1 MIFVIK
7 VGILFLNDLE
17 LIMRFK
23 KISCLLLPPLFIFST
38 SIYAGNTSKEQEIKK
53 LVDQNFKPLLDK
65 YNVPGMAVGVI
76 QNNKKYEMY
85 YGLQSVQDKKAVN
98 SSTIFEL
105 GSVSKLFTAT
115 AGGYAKTK
123 GTISFKD
130 TPGKYWKELK
140 NTPIDQVNLLQLATY
155 TSGNLGLQF
164 PDEVQ
169 TDQQVLTFFKD
180 WKPKNSI
187 GEYRQYSNPSIGL
200 FGKVV
205 ALSMNKPFDQVLEK
219 TIFPDLGLKHSYVN
233 VPKTQMQNYAFGYN
247 QENQP
252 IRVNPGPLD
261 APAYGVK
268 STLPDMLKFIN
279 ANLNTQKYPKDIQ
292 RAINET
298 HQGFYQVGTM
308 YQALGWEEFSY
319 PAPLQTLLDSNSEQ
333 IVMKPNKV
341 TAISKEPSVKMF
353 HKTGSTNGFGTYVV
367 FIPKE
372 NIGLVMLTNK
382 RIPNEERIKAAYAV
396 LNAIKK

>member
-1 MIFVIK
+1 
-7 VGILFLNDLE
+7 
-17 LIMRFK
+17 MRFK
-23 KISCLLLPPLFIFST
+23 KISCLLLSPLFIFST
-38 SIYAGNTSKEQEIKK
+38 SIYAGNTPKDQEIKK
-53 LVDQNFKPLLDK
+53 LVDQNFKPLLEK
-65 YNVPGMAVGVI
+65 YDVPGMAVGVI

-115 AGGYAKTK
+115 AGGYAKNK
-123 GTISFKD
+123 GKISFDD

-155 TSGNLGLQF
+155 TSGNLALQF
-164 PDEVQ
+164 PDEVK
-169 TDQQVLTFFKD
+169 TDQQVLTFFNFLVF
-180 WKPKNSI
+180 WNSI

-219 TIFPDLGLKHSYVN
+219 TIFPALGLKHSYVN

-261 APAYGVK
+261 APAYSVK
-268 STLPDMLKFIN
+268 STLPDMLSFIH
-279 ANLNTQKYPKDIQ
+279 ANLNPQKYPADIQ

-298 HQGFYQVGTM
+298 HQGRYQVNTM

-319 PAPLQTLLDSNSEQ
+319 PATLQTLLDSNSEQ

-341 TAISKEPSVKMF
+341 TAISKEPSVKMY
-353 HKTGSTNGFGTYVV
+353 HKTGSTTGFGTYVV

>member
-1 MIFVIK
+1 
-7 VGILFLNDLE
+7 
-17 LIMRFK
+17 MRFK
-23 KISCLLLPPLFIFST
+23 KISCLLLSPLFIFST
-38 SIYAGNTSKEQEIKK
+38 SIYAGNTPKDQEIKK
-53 LVDQNFKPLLDK
+53 LVDQNFKPLLEK
-65 YNVPGMAVGVI
+65 YDVPGMAVGVI

-115 AGGYAKTK
+115 AGGYAKNK
-123 GTISFKD
+123 GKISFDD

-155 TSGNLGLQF
+155 TSGNLALQF
-164 PDEVQ
+164 PDEVK

-219 TIFPDLGLKHSYVN
+219 TIFPALGLKHSYVN

-261 APAYGVK
+261 APAYSVK
-268 STLPDMLKFIN
+268 STLPDMLSFIH
-279 ANLNTQKYPKDIQ
+279 ANLNPQKYPADIQ

-298 HQGFYQVGTM
+298 HQGRYQVNTM

-319 PAPLQTLLDSNSEQ
+319 PATLQTLLDSNSEQ
-333 IVMKPNKV
+333 NVMKPNKV
-341 TAISKEPSVKMF
+341 TAISKEPSVKMY
-353 HKTGSTNGFGTYVV
+353 HKTGSTTGFGTYVV

>member
-1 MIFVIK
+1 
-7 VGILFLNDLE
+7 
-17 LIMRFK
+17 MRFN
-23 KISCLLLPPLFIFST
+23 KISCLLLSPLFIFNT
-38 SIYAGNTSKEQEIKK
+38 SIYAGNTPKEQEIKK
-53 LVDQNFKPLLDK
+53 LVDQNFKPLLEK
-65 YNVPGMAVGVI
+65 YDVPGMAVGII
-76 QNNKKYEMY
+76 QNNKKYETY

-268 STLPDMLKFIN
+268 STLPDMLSFIN
-279 ANLNTQKYPKDIQ
+279 ANLNPQKYPKDIQ

-298 HQGFYQVGTM
+298 HKGFYQVDTM

-341 TAISKEPSVKMF
+341 SAISKEPSVKMF

>member
-1 MIFVIK
+1 
-7 VGILFLNDLE
+7 
-17 LIMRFK
+17 MRFK
-23 KISCLLLPPLFIFST
+23 KISYLLLPSLFIFNT
-38 SIYAGNTSKEQEIKK
+38 SIYAGNTSKDQEIKQ
-53 LVDQNFKPLLDK
+53 LIDQNFKPLLEK

-76 QNNKKYEMY
+76 QNNKKYEAY

-98 SSTIFEL
+98 SNTIFEL

-115 AGGYAKTK
+115 AGAYAKNTGK
-123 GTISFKD
+123 ISFDD

-155 TSGNLGLQF
+155 TSGNLALQF

-180 WKPKNSI
+180 WKPKNPI

-200 FGKVV
+200 FGEIVG
-205 ALSMNKPFDQVLEK
+205 LSMKQPFSQVLEK

-268 STLPDMLKFIN
+268 STLPDMLSFIH
-279 ANLNTQKYPKDIQ
+279 ANLNPQKYPANIQ

-298 HQGFYQVGTM
+298 HQGRYQVNSM
-308 YQALGWEEFSY
+308 YQALGWEEFAY
-319 PAPLQTLLDSNSEQ
+319 PATLQTLLDSNSEQ

-341 TAISKEPSVKMF
+341 TAISKEPSFKMY

-367 FIPKE
+367 FIPKD

-382 RIPNEERIKAAYAV
+382 RIPNEERIKVAYAV

>member
-1 MIFVIK
+1 
-7 VGILFLNDLE
+7 
-17 LIMRFK
+17 MRFK
-23 KISCLLLPPLFIFST
+23 KISCLLLSPLFIFST
-38 SIYAGNTSKEQEIKK
+38 SIYAGNTPKDQEIKK
-53 LVDQNFKPLLDK
+53 LVDQNFKPLLEK
-65 YNVPGMAVGVI
+65 YDVPGMAVGVI

-115 AGGYAKTK
+115 AGGYAKNK
-123 GTISFKD
+123 GKISFDD

-155 TSGNLGLQF
+155 TSGNLALQF
-164 PDEVQ
+164 PDEVK

-219 TIFPDLGLKHSYVN
+219 TIFPALGLKHSYVN

-261 APAYGVK
+261 APAYSVK
-268 STLPDMLKFIN
+268 STLPDMLSFIH
-279 ANLNTQKYPKDIQ
+279 ANLNPQKYPADIQ

-298 HQGFYQVGTM
+298 HQGRYQVNTM

-319 PAPLQTLLDSNSEQ
+319 PATLQTLLDSNSEQ

-341 TAISKEPSVKMF
+341 TAISKEPSVKMY
-353 HKTGSTNGFGTYVV
+353 HKTGSTTGFETYVV

>member
-1 MIFVIK
+1 
-7 VGILFLNDLE
+7 
-17 LIMRFK
+17 MRFK
-23 KISCLLLPPLFIFST
+23 KISCLLLSPLFIFST
-38 SIYAGNTSKEQEIKK
+38 SIYAGNTPKDQEIKK
-53 LVDQNFKPLLDK
+53 LVDQNFKPLLEK
-65 YNVPGMAVGVI
+65 YDVPGMAVGVI

-115 AGGYAKTK
+115 AGGYAKNK
-123 GTISFKD
+123 GKISFDD

-155 TSGNLGLQF
+155 TSGNLALQF
-164 PDEVQ
+164 PDEVK

-219 TIFPDLGLKHSYVN
+219 TIFPALGLKHSYVN

-261 APAYGVK
+261 APAYSGK
-268 STLPDMLKFIN
+268 STLPDMLSFIH
-279 ANLNTQKYPKDIQ
+279 ANLNPQKYPADIQ

-298 HQGFYQVGTM
+298 HQGRYQVNTM

-319 PAPLQTLLDSNSEQ
+319 PATLQTLLDSNSEQ

-341 TAISKEPSVKMF
+341 TAISKEPSVKMY
-353 HKTGSTNGFGTYVV
+353 HKTGSTTGFGTYVV

>member
-1 MIFVIK
+1 
-7 VGILFLNDLE
+7 
-17 LIMRFK
+17 MRFK
-23 KISCLLLPPLFIFST
+23 KISCLLLSPLFIFST
-38 SIYAGNTSKEQEIKK
+38 SIYADNTAKDQEIKK
-53 LVDQNFKPLLDK
+53 LVDQNFKPLLEK
-65 YNVPGMAVGVI
+65 YDVPGMAVGVI

-105 GSVSKLFTAT
+105 GSVNKLFTAT
-115 AGGYAKTK
+115 AGGYAKNK
-123 GTISFKD
+123 GKISFDD

-155 TSGNLGLQF
+155 TSGNLALQF

-180 WKPKNSI
+180 WKPKNPI

-219 TIFPDLGLKHSYVN
+219 TIFPELGLKYSYVN
-233 VPKTQMQNYAFGYN
+233 VPKTQIQNYAFGYN

-279 ANLNTQKYPKDIQ
+279 ANLNPQKYPADIQ

-298 HQGFYQVGTM
+298 HQGFYQVNTM

-319 PAPLQTLLDSNSEQ
+319 PATLQTLLDSNSEQ

-341 TAISKEPSVKMF
+341 TAISKEPSVKMY

>member
-1 MIFVIK
+1 
-7 VGILFLNDLE
+7 
-17 LIMRFK
+17 MRFK
-23 KISCLLLPPLFIFST
+23 KISCLLLSPLFIFST
-38 SIYAGNTSKEQEIKK
+38 SIYAGNTSKDQEIKK
-53 LVDQNFKPLLDK
+53 LVDQNFKPLLEK

-115 AGGYAKTK
+115 AGGYAKNK
-123 GTISFKD
+123 GKISFDD
-130 TPGKYWKELK
+130 TSGKYWKVLK

-155 TSGNLGLQF
+155 TSGNLALQF

-180 WKPKNSI
+180 WKPKNPI
-187 GEYRQYSNPSIGL
+187 AEYRQYSNPCIGL

-219 TIFPDLGLKHSYVN
+219 TIFPALGLKHSYVN

-252 IRVNPGPLD
+252 IRVTPGPLD

-268 STLPDMLKFIN
+268 STLPDMLSFIH
-279 ANLNTQKYPKDIQ
+279 ANLNPQKYPADIQ

-298 HQGFYQVGTM
+298 HQGRYQVNTM

-319 PAPLQTLLDSNSEQ
+319 PATLQTLLDSNSEQ

-341 TAISKEPSVKMF
+341 TAISKEPSVKMY

>member
-1 MIFVIK
+1 MW
-7 VGILFLNDLE
+7 
-17 LIMRFK
+17 FK
-23 KISCLLLPPLFIFST
+23 KISCLLLSPLFIFST
-38 SIYAGNTSKEQEIKK
+38 SIYAGNTPKDQEIKK
-53 LVDQNFKPLLDK
+53 LVDQNFKPLLEK
-65 YNVPGMAVGVI
+65 YDVPGMAVGVI

-115 AGGYAKTK
+115 AGGYAKNK
-123 GTISFKD
+123 GKISFDD

-155 TSGNLGLQF
+155 TSGNLALQF
-164 PDEVQ
+164 PDEVK

-219 TIFPDLGLKHSYVN
+219 TIFPALGLKHSYVN

-252 IRVNPGPLD
+252 IRVNRGPLD
-261 APAYGVK
+261 AAPAYGVK
-268 STLPDMLKFIN
+268 STLPDMLKFIH
-279 ANLNTQKYPKDIQ
+279 ANLNPQKYPTDIQ

-298 HQGFYQVGTM
+298 HQGRYQVNTM

-319 PAPLQTLLDSNSEQ
+319 PATLQTLLDSNSEQ
-333 IVMKPNKV
+333 IWMKPNKV
-341 TAISKEPSVKMF
+341 TAISKEPSVKMY
-353 HKTGSTNGFGTYVV
+353 HKTGSTTGFGTYVV

-396 LNAIKK
+396 LNAIKE

>member
-1 MIFVIK
+1 
-7 VGILFLNDLE
+7 
-17 LIMRFK
+17 MRFK
-23 KISCLLLPPLFIFST
+23 KISCLLLSPLFIFST
-38 SIYAGNTSKEQEIKK
+38 SIYAGNTPKDQEIKK
-53 LVDQNFKPLLDK
+53 LVDQNFKPLLEK
-65 YNVPGMAVGVI
+65 YDVPGMAVGVI

-115 AGGYAKTK
+115 AGGYAKNK
-123 GTISFKD
+123 GKISFDD

-155 TSGNLGLQF
+155 TSGNLALQF
-164 PDEVQ
+164 PDEVK

-219 TIFPDLGLKHSYVN
+219 TIFPALGLKHSYVN

-261 APAYGVK
+261 APAYSVK
-268 STLPDMLKFIN
+268 STLPDMLSFIH
-279 ANLNTQKYPKDIQ
+279 ANLNPQKYPADIQ

-298 HQGFYQVGTM
+298 HQGRYQVNTM

-319 PAPLQTLLDSNSEQ
+319 PATLQTLLDSNSEQ
-333 IVMKPNKV
+333 TVMKPNKV
-341 TAISKEPSVKMF
+341 TAISKEPSVKMY
-353 HKTGSTNGFGTYVV
+353 HKTGSTTGFGTYVV

>member
-1 MIFVIK
+1 
-7 VGILFLNDLE
+7 
-17 LIMRFK
+17 MRFK
-23 KISCLLLPPLFIFST
+23 KISCLLLSPLFIFST
-38 SIYAGNTSKEQEIKK
+38 SIYASNTPKDQEIKK

-65 YNVPGMAVGVI
+65 YDVPGMAVGVI
-76 QNNKKYEMY
+76 QNNKKYETY

-115 AGGYAKTK
+115 AGGYAKNK
-123 GTISFKD
+123 GKISFDD

-140 NTPIDQVNLLQLATY
+140 NTPIDKVNLLQLATY
-155 TSGNLGLQF
+155 TSGNLALQF

-180 WKPKNSI
+180 WKTKNAI

-268 STLPDMLKFIN
+268 STLPDMLSFIN
-279 ANLNTQKYPKDIQ
+279 ANLNPQKYPKDIQ

-298 HQGFYQVGTM
+298 HQGCYQVGTM

>member
-1 MIFVIK
+1 
-7 VGILFLNDLE
+7 
-17 LIMRFK
+17 MRFK
-23 KISCLLLPPLFIFST
+23 KISCLLLSPLFIFST
-38 SIYAGNTSKEQEIKK
+38 SIYAGNTPKDQEIKK
-53 LVDQNFKPLLDK
+53 LVDQNFKPLLEK
-65 YNVPGMAVGVI
+65 YDVPGMAVGVI

-115 AGGYAKTK
+115 AGGYAKNK
-123 GTISFKD
+123 GKISFDD

-155 TSGNLGLQF
+155 TSGNLALKF
-164 PDEVQ
+164 PDEVK

-219 TIFPDLGLKHSYVN
+219 TIFPALGLKHSYVN

-261 APAYGVK
+261 ASAYGVK
-268 STLPDMLKFIN
+268 STLPDMLSFIH
-279 ANLNTQKYPKDIQ
+279 ANLNPQKYPADIQ

-298 HQGFYQVGTM
+298 HQGRYQVNTM

-319 PAPLQTLLDSNSEQ
+319 PATLQTLLDSNSEQ
-333 IVMKPNKV
+333 IVIPNKV
-341 TAISKEPSVKMF
+341 TAISKEPSVKMY
-353 HKTGSTNGFGTYVV
+353 HKTGSTTGFGTYVV

>member
-1 MIFVIK
+1 
-7 VGILFLNDLE
+7 
-17 LIMRFK
+17 MRFK
-23 KISCLLLPPLFIFST
+23 KISCLLLSPLFIFST
-38 SIYAGNTSKEQEIKK
+38 SIYAGNTPKDREIKK

-65 YNVPGMAVGVI
+65 YDVPGMAVGVI
-76 QNNKKYEMY
+76 QNNKKYETY
-85 YGLQSVQDKKAVN
+85 YGLQSVQDKKSVS

-279 ANLNTQKYPKDIQ
+279 ANLNPQKYPKDIQ
-292 RAINET
+292 RVINET

-341 TAISKEPSVKMF
+341 TAISKEPSVKIF

>member
-1 MIFVIK
+1 MQ
-7 VGILFLNDLE
+7 
-17 LIMRFK
+17 FK
-23 KISCLLLPPLFIFST
+23 KISCLLLPPLFIFSS
-38 SIYAGNTSKEQEIKK
+38 SIYAGNTPKEQEIKK
-53 LVDQNFKPLLDK
+53 LVDQNFKPLLEK
-65 YNVPGMAVGVI
+65 YDVPGMAVGVI

-98 SSTIFEL
+98 SNTIFEL

-123 GTISFKD
+123 GTLSFDD

-140 NTPIDQVNLLQLATY
+140 NTSIDQVNLLQLATY
-155 TSGNLGLQF
+155 TSGNLALQF
-164 PDEVQ
+164 PDEVK

-180 WKPKNSI
+180 WKPKNPI

-205 ALSMNKPFDQVLEK
+205 ALSINKPFDQVLEN
-219 TIFPDLGLKHSYVN
+219 TIFPELGLKHSYVN
-233 VPKTQMQNYAFGYN
+233 VPKTQLQNYAFGYN

-279 ANLNTQKYPKDIQ
+279 ANLNPQKYPANIQ

>member
-1 MIFVIK
+1 
-7 VGILFLNDLE
+7 
-17 LIMRFK
+17 MRFK
-23 KISCLLLPPLFIFST
+23 KISCLLLSPLFIFST
-38 SIYAGNTSKEQEIKK
+38 SIYAGNTPKDQEIKK
-53 LVDQNFKPLLDK
+53 LVDQNFKPLLEK
-65 YNVPGMAVGVI
+65 YDVPGMAVGVI

-115 AGGYAKTK
+115 AGGYAKNK
-123 GTISFKD
+123 GKISFDD

-155 TSGNLGLQF
+155 TSGNLALQF
-164 PDEVQ
+164 PDEVK

-219 TIFPDLGLKHSYVN
+219 TIFPALGLKHSYVN

-261 APAYGVK
+261 ALAYGVK
-268 STLPDMLKFIN
+268 STLPDMLSFIH
-279 ANLNTQKYPKDIQ
+279 ANLNPQKYPADIQ

-298 HQGFYQVGTM
+298 HQGRYQVNTM
-308 YQALGWEEFSY
+308 YQELGWEEFSY
-319 PAPLQTLLDSNSEQ
+319 PATLQTLLDSNSEQ

-341 TAISKEPSVKMF
+341 TAISKEPSVKMY
-353 HKTGSTNGFGTYVV
+353 HKTGSTTGFGTYVV

>member
-1 MIFVIK
+1 
-7 VGILFLNDLE
+7 
-17 LIMRFK
+17 RFK
-23 KISCLLLPPLFIFST
+23 KISCLLLSPLFIFST
-38 SIYAGNTSKEQEIKK
+38 SIYAGNTPKDQEIKK
-53 LVDQNFKPLLDK
+53 LVDQNFKPLLEK
-65 YNVPGMAVGVI
+65 YDVPGMAVGVI

-115 AGGYAKTK
+115 AGGYAKNK
-123 GTISFKD
+123 GKISFDD

-155 TSGNLGLQF
+155 TSGNLALQF
-164 PDEVQ
+164 PDEVK

-219 TIFPDLGLKHSYVN
+219 TIFPALGLKHSYVN

-261 APAYGVK
+261 APAYGAPAYGVK
-268 STLPDMLKFIN
+268 STLPDMLSFIH
-279 ANLNTQKYPKDIQ
+279 ANLNPQKYPADIQ

-298 HQGFYQVGTM
+298 HQGRYQVNTM

-319 PAPLQTLLDSNSEQ
+319 PATLQTLLDSNSEQ

-341 TAISKEPSVKMF
+341 TAISKEPSVKMY
-353 HKTGSTNGFGTYVV
+353 HKTGSTTGFGTYVV

>member
-1 MIFVIK
+1 
-7 VGILFLNDLE
+7 
-17 LIMRFK
+17 MRFK
-23 KISCLLLPPLFIFST
+23 KISCLLLSPLFIFST
-38 SIYAGNTSKEQEIKK
+38 SIYAGNTPKDQEIKK
-53 LVDQNFKPLLDK
+53 LVDQNFKPLLEK
-65 YNVPGMAVGVI
+65 YDVPGMAVGVI

-115 AGGYAKTK
+115 AGGYAKNK
-123 GTISFKD
+123 GKISFDD

-155 TSGNLGLQF
+155 TSGNLALQF
-164 PDEVQ
+164 PDEVK

-219 TIFPDLGLKHSYVN
+219 TIFPALGLKHSYVN

-261 APAYGVK
+261 APAYSVK
-268 STLPDMLKFIN
+268 STLPDMLSFIH
-279 ANLNTQKYPKDIQ
+279 ANLNPQKYPADIQ

-298 HQGFYQVGTM
+298 HQGRYQVNTM

-319 PAPLQTLLDSNSEQ
+319 PATLQTLLDSNSEQ

-341 TAISKEPSVKMF
+341 TAISKEPSVKMY
-353 HKTGSTNGFGTYVV
+353 HKTGSTTGFGTYVV

-382 RIPNEERIKAAYAV
+382 LIPNEERIKAAYAV

>member
-1 MIFVIK
+1 
-7 VGILFLNDLE
+7 
-17 LIMRFK
+17 MRFK
-23 KISCLLLPPLFIFST
+23 KISCLLLSPLFIFST
-38 SIYAGNTSKEQEIKK
+38 SIYAGNTPKDQEIKK
-53 LVDQNFKPLLDK
+53 LVDQNFKPLLEK
-65 YNVPGMAVGVI
+65 YDVPGMAVGVI

-105 GSVSKLFTAT
+105 GSVSKLFNAT
-115 AGGYAKTK
+115 AGGYAKNK
-123 GTISFKD
+123 GKISFDD

-155 TSGNLGLQF
+155 TSGNLALQF
-164 PDEVQ
+164 PDEVK

-219 TIFPDLGLKHSYVN
+219 TIFPALGLKHSYVN

-252 IRVNPGPLD
+252 IRANPGPLD

-268 STLPDMLKFIN
+268 STLPDMLSFIH
-279 ANLNTQKYPKDIQ
+279 ANLNPQKYPADIQ

-298 HQGFYQVGTM
+298 HQGRYQVNTM

-319 PAPLQTLLDSNSEQ
+319 PATLQTLLDSNSEQ

-341 TAISKEPSVKMF
+341 TAISKEPSVKMY
-353 HKTGSTNGFGTYVV
+353 HKTGSTSGFGTYVV

>member
-1 MIFVIK
+1 
-7 VGILFLNDLE
+7 
-17 LIMRFK
+17 MRFK
-23 KISCLLLPPLFIFST
+23 KISCLLLSPLFIFST
-38 SIYAGNTSKEQEIKK
+38 SIYAGNTPKDQEIKK
-53 LVDQNFKPLLDK
+53 LVDQNFKPLLEK
-65 YNVPGMAVGVI
+65 YDVPGMAVGVI

-115 AGGYAKTK
+115 AGAYAKNK
-123 GTISFKD
+123 GKISFDD

-155 TSGNLGLQF
+155 TSGNLALQF
-164 PDEVQ
+164 PDEVK

-180 WKPKNSI
+180 WKPKNPI

-205 ALSMNKPFDQVLEK
+205 ALSMNKSFDQVLEK
-219 TIFPDLGLKHSYVN
+219 TIFPALGLKHSYVN

-268 STLPDMLKFIN
+268 STLPDMLSFIH
-279 ANLNTQKYPKDIQ
+279 ANLNPQKYPADIQ

-298 HQGFYQVGTM
+298 HQGFYQLETM

-341 TAISKEPSVKMF
+341 TAISKEPSVKMY

>member
-1 MIFVIK
+1 
-7 VGILFLNDLE
+7 
-17 LIMRFK
+17 MRFK
-23 KISCLLLPPLFIFST
+23 KISCLLLSPLFIFST
-38 SIYAGNTSKEQEIKK
+38 SIYAGNTPKDQEIKK
-53 LVDQNFKPLLDK
+53 LVDQNFKPLLEK
-65 YNVPGMAVGVI
+65 YDVPGMAVGVI

-115 AGGYAKTK
+115 AGGYAKNK
-123 GTISFKD
+123 GKISFDD

-155 TSGNLGLQF
+155 TSGNLALQF
-164 PDEVQ
+164 PDEVK

-219 TIFPDLGLKHSYVN
+219 TIFPALGLKHSYVN

-252 IRVNPGPLD
+252 NRVKPGPLD

-268 STLPDMLKFIN
+268 STLPDMLSFIH
-279 ANLNTQKYPKDIQ
+279 ANLNPQKYPADIQ

-298 HQGFYQVGTM
+298 HQGRYQVNTM

-319 PAPLQTLLDSNSEQ
+319 PATLQTLLDSNSEQ

-341 TAISKEPSVKMF
+341 TAISKEPSVKMY
-353 HKTGSTNGFGTYVV
+353 HKTGSTTGFGTYVV

>member
-1 MIFVIK
+1 
-7 VGILFLNDLE
+7 
-17 LIMRFK
+17 MRFK
-23 KISCLLLPPLFIFST
+23 KISCLLLSPLFIFST
-38 SIYAGNTSKEQEIKK
+38 SIYAGNTPKDQEIKK
-53 LVDQNFKPLLDK
+53 LVDQNFKPLLEK
-65 YNVPGMAVGVI
+65 YDVPGMAVGVI

-115 AGGYAKTK
+115 AGGYAKNK
-123 GTISFKD
+123 GKISFDD

-155 TSGNLGLQF
+155 TSGNLALQF

-180 WKPKNSI
+180 WQPKNPI

-205 ALSMNKPFDQVLEK
+205 ALSMNKPFDQALEK
-219 TIFPDLGLKHSYVN
+219 TIFPALGLKHSYVN

-268 STLPDMLKFIN
+268 STLPDMLSFIH
-279 ANLNTQKYPKDIQ
+279 ANLNPQKYPADIQ

-298 HQGFYQVGTM
+298 HQGRYQVNTM

-341 TAISKEPSVKMF
+341 TAISKEPSVKMY

>member
-1 MIFVIK
+1 
-7 VGILFLNDLE
+7 
-17 LIMRFK
+17 MRFK
-23 KISCLLLPPLFIFST
+23 KISCLLLSPLFIFST
-38 SIYAGNTSKEQEIKK
+38 SIYAGNTPKDQEIKK
-53 LVDQNFKPLLDK
+53 LVDQNFKPLLEK
-65 YNVPGMAVGVI
+65 YDVPGMAMGVI

-115 AGGYAKTK
+115 AGGYAKNK
-123 GTISFKD
+123 GKISFDD

-155 TSGNLGLQF
+155 TSGNLALQF
-164 PDEVQ
+164 PDEVK

-219 TIFPDLGLKHSYVN
+219 TIFPALGLKHSYVN

-261 APAYGVK
+261 APAYSVK
-268 STLPDMLKFIN
+268 STLPDMLSFIH
-279 ANLNTQKYPKDIQ
+279 ANLNPQKYPADIQ

-298 HQGFYQVGTM
+298 HQGRYQVNTM

-319 PAPLQTLLDSNSEQ
+319 PATLQTLLDSNSEQ

-341 TAISKEPSVKMF
+341 TAISKEPSVKMY
-353 HKTGSTNGFGTYVV
+353 HKTGSTTGFGTYVV

>member
-1 MIFVIK
+1 
-7 VGILFLNDLE
+7 
-17 LIMRFK
+17 MRFK
-23 KISCLLLPPLFIFST
+23 KISCLLLSPLFIFST
-38 SIYAGNTSKEQEIKK
+38 SIYADNTPKDQEIKK
-53 LVDQNFKPLLDK
+53 LVDQNFKPLLEK
-65 YNVPGMAVGVI
+65 YDVPGMAVGVI

-115 AGGYAKTK
+115 AGGYAKNK
-123 GTISFKD
+123 GKISFDD

-155 TSGNLGLQF
+155 TSGNLALQF
-164 PDEVQ
+164 PDEVK

-219 TIFPDLGLKHSYVN
+219 TIFPALGLKHSYVN

-261 APAYGVK
+261 APAYSVK
-268 STLPDMLKFIN
+268 STLPDMLSFIH
-279 ANLNTQKYPKDIQ
+279 ANLNPQKYPADIQ

-298 HQGFYQVGTM
+298 HQGRYQVNTM

-319 PAPLQTLLDSNSEQ
+319 PATLQTLLDSNSEQ

-341 TAISKEPSVKMF
+341 TAISKEPSVKMY
-353 HKTGSTNGFGTYVV
+353 HKTGSTTGFGTYVV

>member
-1 MIFVIK
+1 
-7 VGILFLNDLE
+7 
-17 LIMRFK
+17 MRFK

-38 SIYAGNTSKEQEIKK
+38 SIYAGNTPKEQEVKK

-65 YNVPGMAVGVI
+65 YDVSGMAVGVI
-76 QNNKKYEMY
+76 QNNKKYEIY

-115 AGGYAKTK
+115 AGGYAKAK
-123 GTISFKD
+123 GKISFND

-155 TSGNLGLQF
+155 TSGNLALQF

-169 TDQQVLTFFKD
+169 TNQQVLTFFKD
-180 WKPKNSI
+180 WKTKNVI

-205 ALSMNKPFDQVLEK
+205 ALSMNKPFEQVLEK
-219 TIFPDLGLKHSYVN
+219 TIFPPLHLKNSYVN
-233 VPKTQMQNYAFGYN
+233 VPKTQMQNYAYGYN

-268 STLPDMLKFIN
+268 STLPDMLTFIN
-279 ANLNTQKYPKDIQ
+279 ANLNPQKYPKDIQ
-292 RAINET
+292 HAINET

-353 HKTGSTNGFGTYVV
+353 HKTGSTNGFGSYVV

>member
-1 MIFVIK
+1 
-7 VGILFLNDLE
+7 
-17 LIMRFK
+17 MRFK
-23 KISCLLLPPLFIFST
+23 KISCLLLSPLFIFST
-38 SIYAGNTSKEQEIKK
+38 SIYAGNTPKDQEIKK
-53 LVDQNFKPLLDK
+53 LVDQNFKPLLEK
-65 YNVPGMAVGVI
+65 YDVPGMAVGVI

-115 AGGYAKTK
+115 AGAYAKNK
-123 GTISFKD
+123 GKISFDD

-155 TSGNLGLQF
+155 TSGNLALQF
-164 PDEVQ
+164 PDEVK

-180 WKPKNSI
+180 WKPKNPI

-205 ALSMNKPFDQVLEK
+205 ALSMNKSFDQVLEK
-219 TIFPDLGLKHSYVN
+219 TIFPALGLKHSYVN

-268 STLPDMLKFIN
+268 STLPDMLKFIH
-279 ANLNTQKYPKDIQ
+279 ANLNPQKYPADIQ

-298 HQGFYQVGTM
+298 HQGFYQLETM

-341 TAISKEPSVKMF
+341 TAISKEPSVKMY

>member
-1 MIFVIK
+1 
-7 VGILFLNDLE
+7 
-17 LIMRFK
+17 MRFK
-23 KISCLLLPPLFIFST
+23 KISCLLLSPLFIFST
-38 SIYAGNTSKEQEIKK
+38 SIYAGNTPKDQEIKK
-53 LVDQNFKPLLDK
+53 LVDQNFKPLLEK
-65 YNVPGMAVGVI
+65 YDVPGMAVGVI

-115 AGGYAKTK
+115 AGAYAKNK
-123 GTISFKD
+123 GKISFND

-155 TSGNLGLQF
+155 TSGNLALQF
-164 PDEVQ
+164 PDEVK

-180 WKPKNSI
+180 WKPKNPI

-205 ALSMNKPFDQVLEK
+205 ALSMNKSFDQVLEK
-219 TIFPDLGLKHSYVN
+219 TIFPALGLKHSYVN

-268 STLPDMLKFIN
+268 STLPDMLSFIH
-279 ANLNTQKYPKDIQ
+279 ANLNPQKYPADIQ

-298 HQGFYQVGTM
+298 HQGRYQVNTM

-341 TAISKEPSVKMF
+341 TAISKEPSVKMY
-353 HKTGSTNGFGTYVV
+353 HKTGSTTGFGTYVV

>member
-1 MIFVIK
+1 
-7 VGILFLNDLE
+7 
-17 LIMRFK
+17 MRFK
-23 KISCLLLPPLFIFST
+23 KISCLLLSPLFIFST
-38 SIYAGNTSKEQEIKK
+38 SIYAGNTPKDREIKK

-65 YNVPGMAVGVI
+65 YDVPGMAVGVI
-76 QNNKKYEMY
+76 QNNKKYETY
-85 YGLQSVQDKKAVN
+85 YGLQSVQDKKSVS

-115 AGGYAKTK
+115 AGGYAKNK
-123 GTISFKD
+123 GKISFDD

-155 TSGNLGLQF
+155 TSGNLALQF

-169 TDQQVLTFFKD
+169 TDQQVLTFFKE
-180 WKPKNSI
+180 WKPKNPI

-205 ALSMNKPFDQVLEK
+205 ALSMNKPFDQILEK
-219 TIFPDLGLKHSYVN
+219 TIFPGLGLKHSYVI

-279 ANLNTQKYPKDIQ
+279 ANLNPQKYPKDIQ

>member
-1 MIFVIK
+1 
-7 VGILFLNDLE
+7 
-17 LIMRFK
+17 MRFK
-23 KISCLLLPPLFIFST
+23 KISCLLLSPLFIFST
-38 SIYAGNTSKEQEIKK
+38 SIYADNTPKDQEIKK

-65 YNVPGMAVGVI
+65 YDVPGMAVGVI

-130 TPGKYWKELK
+130 TTGKYWKELK

-205 ALSMNKPFDQVLEK
+205 ALSMNKPFDQLLEK

-279 ANLNTQKYPKDIQ
+279 ANLNPQKYPKDIQ

>member
-1 MIFVIK
+1 
-7 VGILFLNDLE
+7 
-17 LIMRFK
+17 MRFK
-23 KISCLLLPPLFIFST
+23 KISCLLLSPLFIFST
-38 SIYAGNTSKEQEIKK
+38 SIYAGNTPKDREIKK

-65 YNVPGMAVGVI
+65 YDVPGMAVGVI
-76 QNNKKYEMY
+76 QNNKKYETY
-85 YGLQSVQDKKAVN
+85 YGLQSVQDKKSVS

-115 AGGYAKTK
+115 AGGYAKNK
-123 GTISFKD
+123 GKISFDD

-155 TSGNLGLQF
+155 TSGNLALQF

-169 TDQQVLTFFKD
+169 TDQQVLTFFKE
-180 WKPKNSI
+180 WKPKNPI

-205 ALSMNKPFDQVLEK
+205 ALSMNKPFDQILEK
-219 TIFPDLGLKHSYVN
+219 TIFPGLGLKHSYVI

-268 STLPDMLKFIN
+268 STLPDMLSFIN
-279 ANLNTQKYPKDIQ
+279 ANINPQKYPKDTQ

-353 HKTGSTNGFGTYVV
+353 HKTGSTNGFGSYVV

>member
-1 MIFVIK
+1 
-7 VGILFLNDLE
+7 
-17 LIMRFK
+17 MRFK

-38 SIYAGNTSKEQEIKK
+38 SIYAGNTPKDQEIKK

-65 YNVPGMAVGVI
+65 YDVPGMAVGVI

-85 YGLQSVQDKKAVN
+85 YGLQSVQDKKAVS

-115 AGGYAKTK
+115 AGGYAKNK
-123 GTISFKD
+123 GKISFDD
-130 TPGKYWKELK
+130 TSGKYWKELK

-155 TSGNLGLQF
+155 TSGNLALQF

-279 ANLNTQKYPKDIQ
+279 ANLNPQKYPADIQ

-396 LNAIKK
+396 LNGIKK

>member
-1 MIFVIK
+1 
-7 VGILFLNDLE
+7 
-17 LIMRFK
+17 MRFK
-23 KISCLLLPPLFIFST
+23 KISCLLLSPLFIFST
-38 SIYAGNTSKEQEIKK
+38 SIYAGNTPKDQEIKK
-53 LVDQNFKPLLDK
+53 LVDQNFKPLLEK
-65 YNVPGMAVGVI
+65 YDVPGMAVGVI

-115 AGGYAKTK
+115 AGGYAKNK
-123 GTISFKD
+123 GKISFDD

-155 TSGNLGLQF
+155 TSGNLALQF
-164 PDEVQ
+164 PDEVK

-219 TIFPDLGLKHSYVN
+219 TIFPALGLKHSYVN

-261 APAYGVK
+261 APAYSVK
-268 STLPDMLKFIN
+268 STLPDMLSFIH
-279 ANLNTQKYPKDIQ
+279 ANLNPQKYPADIQ

-298 HQGFYQVGTM
+298 HQGRYQVNTM

-319 PAPLQTLLDSNSEQ
+319 PATLQTLLDSNSEQ

-341 TAISKEPSVKMF
+341 TAISTEPSVKMY
-353 HKTGSTNGFGTYVV
+353 HKTGSTTGFGTYVV

>member
-1 MIFVIK
+1 MYYSP
-7 VGILFLNDLE
+7 
-17 LIMRFK
+17 K
-23 KISCLLLPPLFIFST
+23 KISCLLLSPLFIFST
-38 SIYAGNTSKEQEIKK
+38 SIYAGNTPKDQEIKK
-53 LVDQNFKPLLDK
+53 LVDQNFKPLLEK
-65 YNVPGMAVGVI
+65 YDVPGMAVGVI

-115 AGGYAKTK
+115 AGGYAKNK
-123 GTISFKD
+123 GKISFDD

-155 TSGNLGLQF
+155 TSGNLALQF
-164 PDEVQ
+164 PDEVK

-187 GEYRQYSNPSIGL
+187 GEYLQYSNPSIGL

-219 TIFPDLGLKHSYVN
+219 TIFPALGLKHSYVN

-268 STLPDMLKFIN
+268 STLPDMLSFIH
-279 ANLNTQKYPKDIQ
+279 ANLNPQKYPADIQ

-298 HQGFYQVGTM
+298 HQGRYQVNTM

-319 PAPLQTLLDSNSEQ
+319 PATLQTLLDSNSEQ

-341 TAISKEPSVKMF
+341 TAISKEPSVKMY
-353 HKTGSTNGFGTYVV
+353 HKTGSTTGFGTYVV

>member
-1 MIFVIK
+1 MQ
-7 VGILFLNDLE
+7 
-17 LIMRFK
+17 FK
-23 KISCLLLPPLFIFST
+23 KISCLLLPPLFIFSS
-38 SIYAGNTSKEQEIKK
+38 SIYAGNTPKEQEIKK

-65 YNVPGMAVGVI
+65 YDVPGMAVGVI

-123 GTISFKD
+123 GTISFDD

-155 TSGNLGLQF
+155 TSGNLALQF
-164 PDEVQ
+164 PDEVK
-169 TDQQVLTFFKD
+169 TDQQVLTFFKE
-180 WKPKNSI
+180 WKPKNPI

-219 TIFPDLGLKHSYVN
+219 TIFPELGLKHSYVN

-268 STLPDMLKFIN
+268 STLPDMLSFIN
-279 ANLNTQKYPKDIQ
+279 ANLNPQKYPADIQ

>member
-1 MIFVIK
+1 
-7 VGILFLNDLE
+7 
-17 LIMRFK
+17 MRFK
-23 KISCLLLPPLFIFST
+23 KISYLLLPSLFIFNT
-38 SIYAGNTSKEQEIKK
+38 SIYAGNTSKDQEIKQ
-53 LVDQNFKPLLDK
+53 LVDQNFKPLLEK
-65 YNVPGMAVGVI
+65 YNVPGMAVGII
-76 QNNKKYEMY
+76 QNNKKYETY

-98 SSTIFEL
+98 SNTIFEL

-115 AGGYAKTK
+115 AGAYAKNTGK
-123 GTISFKD
+123 ISFDD

-140 NTPIDQVNLLQLATY
+140 NIPIDQVNLLQLATY
-155 TSGNLGLQF
+155 TSGNLALQF

-180 WKPKNSI
+180 WKPKNPI

-268 STLPDMLKFIN
+268 STLPDMLSFIH
-279 ANLNTQKYPKDIQ
+279 ANLNPQKYPANIQ

-298 HQGFYQVGTM
+298 HQGRYQVNSM
-308 YQALGWEEFSY
+308 YQALGWEEFAY
-319 PAPLQTLLDSNSEQ
+319 PATLQTLLDSNSEQ

-341 TAISKEPSVKMF
+341 TAISKEPSVKMY

>member
-1 MIFVIK
+1 
-7 VGILFLNDLE
+7 
-17 LIMRFK
+17 MRFN
-23 KISCLLLPPLFIFST
+23 KISCLLLSPLFIFNT
-38 SIYAGNTSKEQEIKK
+38 SIYAGNTPKEQEIKK
-53 LVDQNFKPLLDK
+53 LVDQNFKPLLEK
-65 YNVPGMAVGVI
+65 YDVPGMAVGVI
-76 QNNKKYEMY
+76 QNNKKYETY

-115 AGGYAKTK
+115 AGGYARTK
-123 GTISFKD
+123 GAISFKD

-268 STLPDMLKFIN
+268 STLPDMLSFVN
-279 ANLNTQKYPKDIQ
+279 ANLNPQKYPADIQ
-292 RAINET
+292 RVINET

>member
-1 MIFVIK
+1 
-7 VGILFLNDLE
+7 
-17 LIMRFK
+17 MRFN
-23 KISCLLLPPLFIFST
+23 KISCLLLSPLFIFNT
-38 SIYAGNTSKEQEIKK
+38 SIYAGNTPKEQEIKK
-53 LVDQNFKPLLDK
+53 LVDQNFKPLLEK
-65 YNVPGMAVGVI
+65 YDVSGMAVGII
-76 QNNKKYEMY
+76 QNNKKYETY

-98 SSTIFEL
+98 SNTIFEL

-155 TSGNLGLQF
+155 TSGNLALQF

-268 STLPDMLKFIN
+268 STLPDMLSFVN
-279 ANLNTQKYPKDIQ
+279 ANLNPQKYPADIQ

-341 TAISKEPSVKMF
+341 TAISKEPSVKIF